1 MSISRK
7 FQRSKSKY
15 TLSQKIISAV
25 TAAGFIMQPIV
36 GFAQSINKVNN
47 NGSIEVNGNVT
58 NIWADKVVGNAAVN
72 VFQEFKLDANNIAN
86 MYFKDLQN
94 NSADNL
100 VNFVNSRIDINGT
113 VNAVKDNK
121 IGGNLFFLSKDGMAV
136 GKSGVINTG
145 SLYVMTPAK
154 GIDINSTAEDYNY
167 TFEGLKGAFN
177 SEIANDTTLD
187 RMKMLNIPLNA
198 DGTISVLGT
207 INAVGDVK
215 MAAPKIAVGK
225 NISGEDL
232 KDGENGAV
240 GTKAGGIVKTAVIR
254 TGNST
259 DFNFADLVNI
269 KDADGNIVTKAGLD
283 ENLTAVASGNGD
295 IVLAAKAEYGNA
307 KDQDFNNL
315 GSTLGIPVN
324 LNDETTIEAS
334 VENYGTIDAMGDAVL
349 TAEATN
355 GNKDWAEATLEQN
368 TPNGVNNPDYVPVPA
383 ADAGNYIQ
391 TIASVNVQGDV
402 TAGGNIE
409 IKADSDNTY
418 VDSGKGIVDSFMNSA
433 IGIVNPMGANVM
445 ILKNEANVTVGEYAE
460 ITAGKAIDVQA
471 NAVLD
476 ATLGEAVSGRK
487 LIKKVPDAI
496 PAASVGYAD
505 VENNAAVTIEGTLV
519 ADGANSNITDENGNV
534 VVKPAVNVSAYAE
547 ENLSNNVS
555 LNLSSG
561 MLGAGTSALAA
572 AVAVSES
579 SNNAEVNVNGVITA
593 DNGDANIK
601 ADTFNLL
608 TANASTTAPDDSVGA
623 TAVNVITHN
632 GEANIAVN
640 GVIAAQNVNIDA
652 TNYTD
657 ENTITANNALGMGKF
672 KANLMNAVNVN
683 GIVGALKENP
693 LVQKITNKDGEET
706 PADKPG
712 LFKQL
717 SEKLAVGAAVVVAD
731 ENNSANVTFG
741 KTADVT
747 ATNGSI
753 NADADVNIF
762 DSHLYA
768 SGTANSYK
776 KTESGT
782 TDTVTVGAG
791 VVYSG
796 MENNASIV
804 FAEGEAAA
812 GDENKATLTAAKD
825 INITSSTK
833 IEYHRPERIK
843 RGIDRSIENLNY
855 AIEAIKNLPEYTE
868 SKYKDVID
876 KLSSLKDSL
885 EGYAEN
891 YSTEFIDGVS
901 NPDAITADG
910 TMNTIFDAAA
920 GAAVIY
926 NDVMELQQNFNDMLD
941 VTSPF
946 TEVISNALGVVANAV
961 AFADPNNYANVAA
974 SASAKGGTKSTKF
987 ALSGSVTVTDYNN
1000 NSSVNV
1006 GKFTQLNAGEKLN
1019 LNSANKVEDV
1029 NITGKTQFWKPGAEA
1044 KGGLGIGGSVNYQ
1057 NFDTD
1062 SKVVVEED
1070 ANLSAG
1076 DISIGSNSDIFH
1088 VGAMLGAGKSDGSA
1102 VNGMVTI
1109 TDSDSY
1115 NNVVVDTDAVLQAVK
1130 SAANQGSINIGA
1142 TNNTSVTNA
1151 IISVSASGANVGAG
1165 IGVALNNIDVQ
1176 NTAQIVDNDGT
1187 EGEEEELTGSIS
1199 ASDLNVNAETTG
1211 LINTVSVAGG
1221 VTSSGTDSEEGFLDK
1236 VKAPYNKMTKISNS
1250 ALGGINNI
1258 SNKLQNVIKTMDL
1271 NAGAGNGGTT
1281 GITSDDAGTPS
1292 FSFAGAGSV
1301 SLNMVSDT
1309 TKAVVDGANITLKN
1323 DGALQVGA
1331 RDSAFTGAWSGAAG
1345 LSFRKEQQ
1353 SQKSTSVAVSGAV
1366 GVNDIDN
1373 EISALVKNSTVT
1385 GAKDVDVAA
1394 VSGGTTVAAGIGATL
1409 TKDAA
1414 QGKNYSGGGSVS
1426 VNLLD
1431 KNVNANME
1439 DVILTGDE
1447 SSKADIDVAAYESD
1461 VQVTGGVNANI
1472 ALGGGSLVGGGV
1484 TVADINNNINAGI
1497 TGGTYKNVDDVNV
1510 KGLLAVTQVTAAVS
1524 AGIAAGGSGTNN
1536 AFGGAVVYNG
1546 LSNDINAGI
1555 DGADIN
1561 AGIDGADI
1569 TAGRLVNVMAKDTES
1584 SSKEAEPYQN
1594 LLGDYSEHN
1603 NFAADNGIDTTGS
1616 SYYTDLDTAGE
1627 TVNYEGNNGDK
1638 GSTIVGAA
1646 AVVTAGSNSN
1656 AGGAAV
1662 NIANIDNDFTA
1673 KINNANIT
1681 AENVRAEADAD
1692 TLIVNASGGVA
1703 AGTKS
1708 FGGMGSVTWQDID
1721 NDLSAEIENS
1731 TITTNTAEAKAINN
1745 TQAVNVAGSVSYG
1758 AKAGIGAT
1766 LAYNGLDNTVGA
1778 YMRGNTIKALGT
1790 DVDVFVDADNTGKV
1804 YGIAAGVAA
1813 STKVAING
1821 SVAVNRGG
1829 SNTEAIIDKSKD
1841 DKNEEKESKITDA
1854 GSVKVTAD
1862 DETYRLAVVG
1872 SVSASGKAAIGGG
1885 VAYNDIGGSSAGSE
1899 SRSQN
1904 TTAAVKNTDITMAAN
1919 SEETV
1924 AADGEKF
1931 VGVNVAAK
1939 DDSELNTI
1947 SAGVAAA
1954 ATAGVQGSAATA
1966 LINKNVSAEIE
1977 NTNIDYNGGS
1987 KNANVTVDAQN
1998 NSEITTSADTASVA
2012 GQGAGVGAGV
2022 AVNRIIQQT
2031 NAAVNGGTMNV
2042 NNLTVNANGT
2052 PRIENIGIGIA
2063 VAGQGAG
2070 VTGSVSV
2077 NMIDNDVTAH
2087 IGSGANITADGSVG
2101 VVATSDEQIANYAGQ
2116 AAVAGQGAGVG
2127 VSVAVNQIAGTT
2139 SATVGGKDEAKTSVT
2154 AKGKSSLNTNTFIRG
2169 YEYGYENKDETKNSQ
2184 INNALISQDTVSMNT
2199 TINRE
2204 SENRSGLVV
2213 DASSTRDMKS
2223 FLLTVGVG
2231 GMGAGVTG
2239 TVNVNMIKGATNA
2252 GVANT
2257 IVDGTVGGANA
2268 PDKVGVF
2275 VNAGDYTNMSGFVGS
2290 GGVGGIGAGVG
2301 LGSDT
2306 NTFSR
2311 NVEAVVENSD
2321 IKANTF
2327 EVDADSQQGISS
2339 FAVGAGIAGVGG
2351 GVAGIVTVTELE
2363 NATKAALL
2371 NSNVNANTVNI
2382 NANHTGVVNAG
2393 NVSAGV
2399 GGVGAGVG
2407 ISVGV
2412 LKDNSSTEVTVGDD
2426 ENAKT
2431 QGSTNITAANDV
2443 NIAAENTAVVKPMI
2457 SATGGAGVGAAEAGA
2472 TSVNNLNSVVKTN
2485 VNNAVITSNNG
2496 NINGTANNTFN
2507 VEAYS
2512 GGNAIGAAGIG
2523 VGANVTVNT
2532 IDSTV
2537 QTNVND
2543 STLNAE
2549 TGNVTLTADENRN
2562 IEQLATNIA
2571 AGGIAA
2577 GANIAITSVGEAI
2590 GNEDSEK
2597 ISNKS
2602 DNYKEANDA
2611 AADKIKEANNAYGAN
2626 DTKTL
2631 LGDSAGALGTA
2642 VIDDIKLSVDAGYG
2656 GLEDENGNKISQ
2668 ITVNITNSNID
2679 AGNNVTANATEN
2691 DNINMTLGSG
2701 AAGAAAVNAGVG
2713 ILNVNRN
2720 VGVNI
2725 TGGSIEAG
2733 TVDIGTDITGEAK
2746 LDVYQGSAGVIGAN
2760 AAVGIVNTTGSSQI
2774 KISGAELTGN
2784 NINILAADHGVTKA
2798 NTMGITVGAVSV
2810 GVITAE
2816 ADNTGATNVVIT
2828 DTEANAKDSGQESS
2842 ISIGTDK
2849 ANTVEAH
2856 ATGGAGGSVAA
2867 QGVVAT
2873 AEDSG
2878 VSSITL
2884 GKAPV
2889 IDSEGN
2895 VDDTASI
2902 TAGNTF
2908 TVNDITVKASA
2919 KPVVKAI
2926 ADSYAVSILG
2936 TAGASVATANAAG
2949 TVEVNVYNGNTL
2961 AGDDVTI
2968 SAEAAT
2974 QDGKNTAEAQ
2984 VVGNSGSGYYTVA
2997 NNIATANVTTN
3008 VDVNVG
3014 DVDYKTTKEKV
3025 FVGYEDVGDGTTGER
3040 TEVYD
3045 EVTAGA
3051 TNLNVSGS
3059 NTAKASANAKGI
3071 TIGGVFSSGN
3081 NQAFTKNEAVTNVSL
3096 NSGSEGTLLNSLNVT
3111 AAGASDNTAKADGSG
3126 GGFISGDLA
3135 AWVKNDS
3142 QAQVNAALSGTF
3154 NVSGDVTVNAL
3165 QNDTA
3170 NINADALKA
3179 TVVGASATL
3188 AENNIGGSTNAN
3200 ISNAT
3205 ITGGGTFDVNAANS
3219 VTFGNT
3225 EQYAVEGSGYGGVN
3239 VQGAVFTNNITK
3251 NTAINLNDADITT
3264 LGTQALEA
3272 KTTGNINAGG
3282 YIKAAGLGAF
3292 TWVDVNNAVTASDTI
3307 NVDGSSSLTTKQEGA
3322 DITLAAVDNMDLTV
3336 AGYADVQGAPVG
3348 GASSDVTNN
3357 LVRNNS
3363 VTVSGDL
3370 YALNDVNLYAG
3381 KDKTGANGSLDLV
3394 AESETY
3400 NHAALPIA
3408 DPKLDDKF
3416 AQNNQIIINSG
3427 SDISSVRD
3435 INLYAD
3441 AGKESVRD
3449 TTLMYTWVYSDKKEN
3464 YSNSSVGDAEPNN
3477 KSAQN
3482 FVQVNGNLTAGVQ
3495 NKQYVTIGGESGQL
3509 VFLNKGTL
3517 NAVND
3522 FYNSDNYA
3530 VGKDSISISASD
3542 GVDKN
3547 SIVVDTFDYGTTL
3560 FERYNELGELMQ
3572 SYGEDKNSTAYLGYK
3587 AEQDRIKSQLEQM
3600 GLIDTWTENGQTYTG
3615 VVEGMTV
3622 DYIELPDIVAS
3633 GGNINI
3639 QSDTLSGSGSL
3650 KAQGAPEVVINNNTN
3665 LYMKINNITVG
3676 EPGGEINFNNNSL
3689 TSDNYKEK
3697 ITGLNADKSKVVN
3710 FTKLT
3715 ADAGNGTGGKL
3726 IINGNYGGD
3735 VYAKVK
3741 LPDDQNSTELKEQ
3754 TIKTTPRAD
3763 IEINGIVN
3771 SQGGTVE
3778 ISSAANNIIIQGET
3792 AEDSAAVKGQTVKL
3806 SASNGSVSQGFQEG
3820 IVSIGG
3826 NVQDQYK
3833 SQYDSMKNDWDTQ
3846 YDYDHAENVHEVKY
3860 GSAVASQGNMI
3871 AGENIY
3877 INAADINVNGK
3888 IQSGYAE
3895 YVVNI
3900 TKDIQDDINV
3910 LQKNWQNSGSQPL
3923 TDAMVTTGTTYR
3935 IVEGKDILQGNGTY
3949 YRQLDVYYNPYT
3961 GQIVVPDVDAH
3972 GGQVYLTGR
3981 ISSTGSG
3988 SIKVLDGAYDINVT
4002 NNTGTDLQL
4011 GKLISNNVDGL
4022 ISITDTGKQ
4031 EITEITR
4038 NQTVVKDLSGNVKS
4052 TSGSAIDEYKPQ
4064 SYLRYNWTTGQEV
4077 STSKTYEK
4085 TIKAGLWGAVET
4097 VNTTEMSKY
4106 EQEATVID
4114 SSSGKKDK
4122 LNGEYI
4128 GTVSGIDNNKDF
4140 AVIYDN
4146 KVHENTQTGPG
4157 EPERWS
4163 TGFLNW
4169 FKWEKYTWTKKT
4181 GTSQQYVASVKA
4193 DKPISIGFI
4202 GNADGNSNIGV
4213 TSDGNINLTNNI
4225 ASASGGTGSLI
4236 DISSTG
4242 GAINQL
4248 GGSLIGDNIKLNAA
4262 KGINDVQITSI
4273 GDTVNLNAV
4282 SSSGD
4287 VGITVNAAYGTDGN
4301 VVIGNL
4307 FAGTA
4312 ANPAGD
4318 VSLTAY
4324 GNITQSGKVTSVS
4337 GNRIDLVSANGAIGT
4352 DSQAIIVHGGQ
4363 EIVDAT
4369 DSLSAS
4375 VNAQAKGDI
4384 NLTQDSGDM
4393 RIGRVY
4399 SDSGDVTITVNSGDL
4414 VDALPTGKTVD
4425 RGDTDEL
4432 IQKWIDLGLV
4442 EGTGDYSKKVEQDI
4456 ADYKE
4461 GVKTEFALYQQMKEY
4476 YENNSAEAEND
4487 NAYQK
4492 FVSIYGS
4499 YDSAEDYL
4507 AGSEAQTHIAE
4518 LSDSGKTYWDKD
4530 KLLYAISD
4538 TITNPGSGS
4547 TDNVVKDPNIKGNNI
4562 TINVNGGSAG
4572 LNSEK
4577 ITELKIEGIGDEIEN
4592 LKLLASAD
4600 ASTVNWNN
4608 KTGIITIN
4616 EKLPIGIQSTGKV
4629 DVVTDGNVYLSGRT
4643 DGEAENVLNIG
4654 NINAGTD
4661 GNIRLQGQDGIY
4673 NLSAGERA
4681 AITGKDL
4688 LIQAGQGSIG
4698 TADVMMTTNL
4708 SGSMQAQA
4716 SGGIYINQL
4725 GTNNLV
4731 LDSVGAGQD
4740 IVLKSAKDILMS
4752 TDMQSGGAVN
4762 YIRSDNGTI
4771 SLEAQNIGAKDNALR
4786 ILDNGVV
4793 VNADATGN
4801 IILEGVSGTGSAGEL
4816 ILGTIEG
4823 ANLDVTSAGN
4833 VSIGKDASEDE
4844 AAVEGSIEVNGNA
4857 SISAEDGSVTQK
4869 ADSNITANAV
4879 DASATENIL
4888 LGSKENKVNSFVVNG
4903 LGDNNSLNG
4912 SVNIVST
4919 AHNTE
4924 NTVKVE
4930 FGKVVGGETVGLT
4943 VNGGTVDVTS
4953 TGTSGLNISGGSL
4966 TTSGN
4971 NAGNVT
4977 FTSEGSITA
4986 DTTVNSAA
4994 NIVMDADGKITNNG
5008 ALNAQDNVNVNT
5020 TKGAIEIGGSVTA
5033 EAGNVNVNT
5042 ESGDVTT
5049 KGEVTGK
5056 TDVSIN
5062 SGNGAI
5068 NIGGSVT
5075 ATDNDVNI
5083 TTGSGAITTIGS
5095 ISAGNDVTVD
5105 TKDGIVELGGNVTG
5119 QHDVAVNSNKGNV
5132 TVNGNIT
5139 ATVNDVNVTTGS
5151 GNITTTGAVTG
5162 GTNVKVNAGTTGNIE
5177 LGGIVNAQAGNVDVI
5192 ANEGYIHTTGDV
5204 TANNNVNV
5212 DITNGYINLEGKVN
5226 AATGSVDVN
5235 TESGDVTTGGEVT
5248 GYTDVDINSGAGN
5261 VKVNGNV
5268 TATNNDVNVTSGSG
5282 AITTIGSISAGNDVT
5297 VDTKDGIVELG
5308 GNVTG
5313 QHDVTV
5319 NSNKGDV
5326 TVNGKVQSVTGST
5339 NINAGTNDG
5348 ISTDANGNVTV
5359 DGEIASGEEVIVT
5372 ANYGNIKVTGT
5383 TTASNG
5389 NVETTVTGDG
5399 NINLNGSVDAS
5410 GDVEATVT
5418 GEGDIST
5425 GSSASVSGTDI
5436 TFTTNDG
5443 SISTGSSLTADKNI
5457 QLTTNTG
5464 NITTGA
5470 DLTAN
5475 ENVDLNVNTG
5485 NITFGGD
5492 VNAGSEN
5499 AVNGNITIDITNGG
5513 SIKDADNKDNKLTA
5527 IGPEGSE
5534 TAGNIIITT
5543 GGAGDVDLYDLYATN
5558 AARIDIADGS
5568 LTLHEING
5576 ELVAMQLRT
5585 EGKDMYVENIVAGT
5599 QIVLTGSDMT
5609 LDQISQRPDADGML
5623 VITPDNAEAD
5633 KPIDNFTI
5641 GDIKTNSD
5649 SGIRFD
5655 RLWVNNSDIHI
5666 SEGQLWFDKLYVE
5679 DNAHFS
5685 NDEMTAAIYGKPPLR
5700 DGSDSVYWINT
5711 EENRPESSLDMW
5723 LNGTGDWM
5731 YLRFTDDHIQESNG
5745 ILLTL
5750 DEYDYVY
5757 DQRFTAENH
5766 LRWQHGRY
5774 LDEDWKQAY
5783 GYGLSLHNCY
5793 GLIDY
5798 QEFTETNAGADEV
5811 AVEA

>member
-15 TLSQKIISAV
+15 TLQQKIISAV
-25 TAAGFIMQPIV
+25 TAAGFIMQPFTA
-36 GFAQSINKVNN
+36 FAGEIIKHNNPNTNLINDKVA
-47 NGSIEVNGNVT
+47 

-72 VFQEFKLDANNIAN
+72 VFDKFNLSANEIAN
-86 MYFKDLQN
+86 MYFSTEANKN
-94 NSADNL
+94 AIKDNL

-145 SLYVMTPAK
+145 SLYVMTPAT

-177 SEIANDTTLD
+177 NGIADDTTLD

-207 INAVGDVK
+207 INAVADVK

-445 ILKNEANVTVGEYAE
+445 ILKNEANVTVGIDAD

-505 VENNAAVTIEGTLV
+505 VENNAAVTIEGRLT
-519 ADGANSNITDENGNV
+519 ADGANSNITDEDGNV

-640 GVIAAQNVNIDA
+640 GDITAQNVNIDA

-717 SEKLAVGAAVVVAD
+717 SEKLAVSAAVVVAD

-796 MENNASIV
+796 MENNASVV

-855 AIEAIKNLPEYTE
+855 AIEAIKNLPEYRE

-876 KLSSLKDSL
+876 GLSSLKDSL

-946 TEVISNALGVVANAV
+946 TEVISNALGVVSNAV

-974 SASAKGGTKSTKF
+974 SASAKGGTESTKF

-1062 SKVVVEED
+1062 SKVVVEEG

-1115 NNVVVDTDAVLQAVK
+1115 NNVIVDTNAVLQAVK

-1187 EGEEEELTGSIS
+1187 EGEDDELTGSIS

-1211 LINTVSVAGG
+1211 LINSVSVAGG
-1221 VTSSGTDSEEGFLDK
+1221 MTSSGTDSEEGFLDK
-1236 VKAPYNKMTKISNS
+1236 VKAPYNKMTEISNS
-1250 ALGGINNI
+1250 ALNGINNI
-1258 SNKLQNVIKTMDL
+1258 SNKLQNVISTMNL
-1271 NAGAGNGGTT
+1271 NASGGNTVTGAEE
-1281 GITSDDAGTPS
+1281 AGTPG

-1309 TKAVVDGANITLKN
+1309 TKAVVDGANITLNN

-1331 RDSAFTGAWSGAAG
+1331 RDSAFTGAWSGTAG

-1373 EISALVKNSTVT
+1373 EITALVKNSIVT

-1409 TKDAA
+1409 TEDAA
-1414 QGKNYSGGGSVS
+1414 QGKNYSGGASVS
-1426 VNLLD
+1426 VNLID
-1431 KNVNANME
+1431 KAVNSNME
-1439 DVILTGDE
+1439 GVTLTDDAAN
-1447 SSKADIDVAAYESD
+1447 KANVDVAAYESD

-1472 ALGGGSLVGGGV
+1472 ATGGGSLVGGGV
-1484 TVADINNNINAGI
+1484 TVADINNKINAGI
-1497 TGGTYKNVDDVNV
+1497 SGGNYTNVNNIKV

-1524 AGIAAGGSGTNN
+1524 AGVAAGNGN
-1536 AFGGAVVYNG
+1536 AFSGAVVYNG

-1555 DGADIN
+1555 DGA
-1561 AGIDGADI
+1561 AI
-1569 TAGRLVNVMAKDTES
+1569 TADGLVNVTAKDTKS
-1584 SSKEAEPYQN
+1584 RSTEAEPYQA
-1594 LLGDYSEHN
+1594 LLGDYSNHN
-1603 NFAADNGIDTTGS
+1603 TFAADRGIDTTGS
-1616 SYYTDLDTAGE
+1616 SYYTDLDTNGE
-1627 TVNYEGNNGDK
+1627 AINYSDSE

-1646 AVVTAGSNSN
+1646 FVVAGGKDG

-1662 NIANIDNDFTA
+1662 NVADIDNYFKAIIDNST
-1673 KINNANIT
+1673 IT
-1681 AENVRAEADAD
+1681 AGSVSTEADAD
-1692 TLIVNASGGVA
+1692 TLLVGAAGGVA
-1703 AGTKS
+1703 AGATS
-1708 FGGMGSVTWQDID
+1708 FGGMGSVSWQDID
-1721 NDLSAEIENS
+1721 NDLTSEITDSNIKTS
-1731 TITTNTAEAKAINN
+1731 NATAKAVNK
-1745 TQAVNVAGSVSYG
+1745 TQAVNVAGSVSVG
-1758 AKAGIGAT
+1758 KSAAVGAT
-1766 LAYNGLDNTVGA
+1766 LAYNALDNTIGA
-1778 YMRGNTIKALGT
+1778 YMRGNTISAWDGGN
-1790 DVDVFVDADNTGKV
+1790 VDVIVDADNTGKV

-1829 SNTEAIIDKSKD
+1829 SNTEAIIDKS
-1841 DKNEEKESKITDA
+1841 DKKESAINNA
-1854 GSVKVTAD
+1854 GSVNVTAD

-1872 SVSASGKAAIGGG
+1872 SVSASGKVAIGGG
-1885 VAYNDIGGSSAGSE
+1885 VAYNDIGGSSAGSG
-1899 SRSQN
+1899 SSSQN

-1947 SAGVAAA
+1947 AVGVAAA

-1977 NTNIDYNGGS
+1977 NTNIDYNSGS
-1987 KNANVTVDAQN
+1987 ENANVTVDAQN

-2012 GQGAGVGAGV
+2012 AQGAGVGAGI
-2022 AVNRIIQQT
+2022 AVNSIIQQT

-2042 NNLTVNANGT
+2042 NNLKVNADGT

-2063 VAGQGAG
+2063 AAGQGAG
-2070 VTGSVSV
+2070 VTGSVAV
-2077 NMIDNDVTAH
+2077 NMIQNDVTAH
-2087 IGSGANITADGSVG
+2087 IGNGANIVADGSVG

-2116 AAVAGQGAGVG
+2116 AAVAGKGAGVG
-2127 VSVAVNQIAGTT
+2127 VSVAVNQIVGTT

-2154 AKGKSSLNTNTFIRG
+2154 AKGNSSLNTNTFIRG

-2184 INNALISQDTVSMNT
+2184 INNALISQDTVDINT

-2204 SENRSGLVV
+2204 SETRSGLIV

-2223 FLLTVGVG
+2223 FLLTAGVG
-2231 GMGAGVTG
+2231 GVGAGVTG

-2257 IVDGTVGGANA
+2257 IVNGGSASTAGAGN
-2268 PDKVGVF
+2268 VF

-2311 NVEAVVENSD
+2311 NVKAVVENSD
-2321 IKANTF
+2321 INANTF
-2327 EVDADSQQGISS
+2327 EVDADSQQGVSS

-2351 GVAGIVTVTELE
+2351 GVAGIVTVTELK

-2371 NSNVNANTVNI
+2371 NSDVNANTVNI

-2407 ISVGV
+2407 LSVGV
-2412 LKDNSSTEVTVGDD
+2412 LKDNSLTEVTVGDD

-2431 QGSTNITAANDV
+2431 QGRTNITAANDV

-2457 SATGGAGVGAAEAGA
+2457 SATGGAGVGAAVAGA
-2472 TSVNNLNSVVKTN
+2472 TSVNNLNSIVKTN
-2485 VNNAVITSNNG
+2485 INNAVITSSSG
-2496 NINGTANNTFN
+2496 NISGSAKNTFD
-2507 VEAYS
+2507 VDAYI
-2512 GGNAIGAAGIG
+2512 GGNAIGAAGVG
-2523 VGANVTVNT
+2523 VGASVTVNT

-2543 STLNAE
+2543 STLNAKA
-2549 TGNVTLTADENRN
+2549 GNVTLTADEDRN
-2562 IEQLATNIA
+2562 IEQLATNVA

-2597 ISNKS
+2597 VSNKS

-2611 AADKIKEANNAYGAN
+2611 AADKIAEANNAYGAN

-2631 LGDSAGALGTA
+2631 LGDSGEALETAG
-2642 VIDDIKLSVDAGYG
+2642 IDDIKLSVDAGYG
-2656 GLEDENGNKISQ
+2656 GGKDSQ
-2668 ITVNITNSNID
+2668 ITVNVTNSNIS
-2679 AGNNVTANATEN
+2679 ASGSVTADAAEN
-2691 DNINMTLGSG
+2691 DNISMTLGSG
-2701 AAGAAAVNAGVG
+2701 TAGAAAVNAGVG

-2725 TGGSIEAG
+2725 TGGSIDANK
-2733 TVDIGTDITGEAK
+2733 VDIGTDITGEAK
-2746 LDVYQGSAGVIGAN
+2746 LDVYQGSAGVIGVN
-2760 AAVGIVNTTGSSQI
+2760 AAVGEVNTTGSSKI

-2798 NTMGITVGAVSV
+2798 NTLGITVGAVSV

-2828 DTEANAKDSGQESS
+2828 DTEANAKDSGQDSS
-2842 ISIGTDK
+2842 INIGTDK

-2856 ATGGAGGSVAA
+2856 ATGGAGGSAAA

-2873 AEDSG
+2873 ADDSG

-2884 GKAPV
+2884 GNNNG
-2889 IDSEGN
+2889 S
-2895 VDDTASI
+2895 
-2902 TAGNTF
+2902 AGNTF

-2984 VVGNSGSGYYTVA
+2984 VVGNSGSGYYTFA
-2997 NNIATANVTTN
+2997 NNNATANVTTN

-3014 DVDYKTTKEKV
+3014 DVDYKTTTEQV
-3025 FVGYEDVGDGTTGER
+3025 FVGYEDVEDGTTGER
-3040 TEVYD
+3040 EEVYKD
-3045 EVTAGA
+3045 VTTGA

-3071 TIGGVFSSGN
+3071 TIGGIFSSGN
-3081 NQAFTKNEAVTNVSL
+3081 NQAITKNEAITNVTL
-3096 NSGSEGTLLNSLNVT
+3096 NSGSENTLLNSLNVT

-3126 GGFISGDLA
+3126 GGLISADLA
-3135 AWVKNDS
+3135 AYAENNSEAD
-3142 QAQVNAALSGTF
+3142 VNV
-3154 NVSGDVTVNAL
+3154 NVSGALEVEGDIAIDAL
-3165 QNDTA
+3165 QNDTV
-3170 NINADALKA
+3170 NLNADALKA
-3179 TVVGASATL
+3179 TVIGLSATA
-3188 AENNIGGSTNAN
+3188 AENNIGGTTDVN

-3251 NTAINLNDADITT
+3251 NTAINLNNANITT
-3264 LGTQALEA
+3264 LGAQALEA

-3307 NVDGSSSLTTKQEGA
+3307 NIDGSSALTTKQEGA
-3322 DITLAAVDNMDLTV
+3322 DITLAAVDNMNLTV
-3336 AGYADVQGAPVG
+3336 AGYADVQGAAVG

-3381 KDKTGANGSLDLV
+3381 KDKTGANGNLDLV

-3400 NHAALPIA
+3400 NYAALPIA

-3495 NKQYVTIGGESGQL
+3495 NKQYVSIGGKYNAETQETNGMQL
-3509 VFLNKGTL
+3509 VFFDDETL
-3517 NAVND
+3517 KAVHDYGNGQE
-3522 FYNSDNYA
+3522 SA
-3530 VGKDSISISASD
+3530 VGADGLIVDYSE
-3542 GVDKN
+3542 GVDGN
-3547 SIVVDTFDYGTTL
+3547 GIEIGTFDYGTTL
-3560 FERYNELGELMQ
+3560 FDRYNELGELMAGY
-3572 SYGEDKNSTAYLGYK
+3572 SEDTSSTAYLGYK
-3587 AEQDRIKSQLEQM
+3587 AERQRIFEQLQSM
-3600 GLIDTWTENGQTYTG
+3600 NLIKEMTNDKGQKYY
-3615 VVEGMTV
+3615 VQVEGMTV

-3639 QSDTLSGSGSL
+3639 QSDSLSGSSSGSL

-3665 LYMKINNITVG
+3665 LYLKVNNVTVG
-3676 EPGGEINFNNNSL
+3676 EAGGEVNFNNAAL
-3689 TSDNYKEK
+3689 TSADGTKYGGITIAPDKES
-3697 ITGLNADKSKVVN
+3697 GS
-3710 FTKLT
+3710 
-3715 ADAGNGTGGKL
+3715 GGEL
-3726 IINGNYGGD
+3726 VINGNYGGGY
-3735 VYAKVK
+3735 VYAQVD
-3741 LPDDQNSTELKEQ
+3741 LPKDQDSTQSVQQ
-3754 TIKTTPRAD
+3754 TIQLKPRAD

-3771 SQGGTVE
+3771 SEEGTVR
-3778 ISSAANNIIIQGET
+3778 ITSAADNIVIQGES
-3792 AEDSAAVKGQTVKL
+3792 AADSAAVKGKTIVL
-3806 SASNGSVSQGFQEG
+3806 SASKGSVSQGFQEG
-3820 IVSIGG
+3820 IVNIGG
-3826 NVQDQYK
+3826 SVQ
-3833 SQYDSMKNDWDTQ
+3833 TQ
-3846 YDYDHAENVHEVKY
+3846 YDDLYQDAKDHFDNKY
-3860 GSAVASQGNMI
+3860 GFKHDSVEDEWSTNDAANEPSGNMI
-3871 AGENIY
+3871 AGENVY
-3877 INAADINVNGK
+3877 INASDININGK
-3888 IQSGYAE
+3888 IQSGYAD

-3900 TKDIQDDINV
+3900 DAGLQETIN
-3910 LQKNWQNSGSQPL
+3910 QMQQNWQNSGSKPL

-3935 IVEGKDILQGNGTY
+3935 IVEGKDMLQRDGTY

-3961 GQIVVPDVDAH
+3961 GQIVVPDVDAN

-4002 NNTGTDLQL
+4002 NNTSTDLQL
-4011 GKLISNNVDGL
+4011 GKLVSNNVDGL
-4022 ISITDTGKQ
+4022 ISIADTGTKKV
-4031 EITEITR
+4031 TEFTR
-4038 NQTVVKDLSGNVKS
+4038 NGTVVKDMTRLDENGNYIVVSESGASSQYQPDTN
-4052 TSGSAIDEYKPQ
+4052 
-4064 SYLRYNWTTGQEV
+4064 LRYNWTTGQETT
-4077 STSKTYEK
+4077 TSETYHN
-4085 TIKAGLWGAVET
+4085 TIKAGLWGLVET
-4097 VNTTEMSKY
+4097 MDEDELVDFEESHKPVEPATETNKN
-4106 EQEATVID
+4106 
-4114 SSSGKKDK
+4114 KP
-4122 LNGEYI
+4122 NGEYI
-4128 GTVSGIDNNKDF
+4128 GSVEGVGKNDNNF
-4140 AVIYDN
+4140 VVIY
-4146 KVHENTQTGPG
+4146 ENDKFEENRTQPVKIDS
-4157 EPERWS
+4157 WS
-4163 TGFLNW
+4163 SGFLGW
-4169 FKWEKYTWTKKT
+4169 FKWEKYEWEVTT
-4181 GTSQQYVASVKA
+4181 GTSQQYVASVNA
-4193 DKPISIGFI
+4193 GKPISIGFI
-4202 GNADGNSNIGV
+4202 GNSDGNSNIGV
-4213 TSDGNINLTNNI
+4213 NSAGNINLTNNI

-4248 GGSLIGDNIKLNAA
+4248 GGSLIGDNIDLSAA

-4282 SSSGD
+4282 SHGGD
-4287 VGITVNAAYGTDGN
+4287 VGVTVNAAYGKAGN

-4312 ANPAGD
+4312 DNPAGD

-4324 GNITQSGKVTSVS
+4324 GNITQSGTDTSVSGNRTSVS
-4337 GNRIDLVSANGAIGT
+4337 GNRIDLISTNGAIGT
-4352 DSQAIIVHGGQ
+4352 GGTNGQAIIVHGGQ

-4414 VDALPTGKTVD
+4414 VDALPSGETVD

-4456 ADYKE
+4456 ADYEK
-4461 GVKTEFALYQQMKEY
+4461 GVETEFKNYLAQKDY
-4476 YENNSAEAEND
+4476 YESQSGSVTQEYKDAYNAYSEAKTQYDSLKSDYDTWTKGKIYYTDDAYVPNEDNYRTEAEYQTALTEYNAGKATFEELNAKFNGAESFSDYVAD
-4487 NAYQK
+4487 NTGDTYAAYLNPSVTITDSEGKSQIVDLK
-4492 FVSIYGS
+4492 AEFDGYANYESLKATYGKYES
-4499 YDSAEDYL
+4499 VDAYL

-4530 KLLYAISD
+4530 RLLYAISD

-4562 TINVNGGSAG
+4562 TVNVKGGSAG

-4577 ITELKIEGIGDEIEN
+4577 VTKLEIAGIGDNIEN

-4629 DVVTDGNVYLSGRT
+4629 DVETNGNVYLSGRT
-4643 DGEAENVLNIG
+4643 ESGPDDGQNILNIG

-4673 NLSAGERA
+4673 NLSASDRV

-4688 LIQAGQGSIG
+4688 LIQAGKGSIG
-4698 TADVMMTTNL
+4698 TDDAMMTTNL

-4740 IVLKSAKDILMS
+4740 IVLKSANDILMS

-4771 SLEAQNIGAKDNALR
+4771 TLEAQNIGAKDNALR

-4793 VNADATGN
+4793 VNAKANKANKENGD
-4801 IILEGVSGTGSAGEL
+4801 IILAGVSGTGPAGEL
-4816 ILGTIEG
+4816 VLGAIEG
-4823 ANLDVTSAGN
+4823 ANLDVTSSGN
-4833 VSIGKDASEDE
+4833 VSIGKDDSEGE
-4844 AAVEGSIEVNGNA
+4844 TAVKGSIEVDGNA
-4857 SISAEDGSVTQK
+4857 SISAEHGSVTQT
-4869 ADSNITANAV
+4869 ANSNITANAV
-4879 DASATENIL
+4879 NASATENIL
-4888 LGSKENKVNSFVVNG
+4888 LNSHENKVNSFVVNG
-4903 LGDNNSLNG
+4903 LGAANSLNG
-4912 SVNIVST
+4912 SVELAGSKDSGFT
-4919 AHNTE
+4919 ANL
-4924 NTVKVE
+4924 N
-4930 FGKVVGGETVGLT
+4930 GIT
-4943 VNGGTVDVTS
+4943 VNNGGVTVTNYAEN
-4953 TGTSGLNISGGSL
+4953 GTLNISGGSV
-4966 TTSGN
+4966 TTTDAEKG
-4971 NAGNVT
+4971 GVT
-4977 FTSEGSITA
+4977 FSSEGSIISDA
-4986 DTTVNSAA
+4986 AVNSAA
-4994 NIVMDADGKITNNG
+4994 NINMNADGAIDNDGSLT
-5008 ALNAQDNVNVNT
+5008 AQNNVNVDT
-5020 TKGAIEIGGSVTA
+5020 TAGAIELGGSVTA
-5033 EAGNVNVNT
+5033 NTGTVTVHSDKGAIHIGDDNGNGTVNAG
-5042 ESGDVTT
+5042 
-5049 KGEVTGK
+5049 
-5056 TDVSIN
+5056 TDVSI
-5062 SGNGAI
+5062 
-5068 NIGGSVT
+5068 T
-5075 ATDNDVNI
+5075 TDE
-5083 TTGSGAITTIGS
+5083 GAITT
-5095 ISAGNDVTVD
+5095 
-5105 TKDGIVELGGNVTG
+5105 KGNVTG
-5119 QHDVAVNSNKGNV
+5119 G
-5132 TVNGNIT
+5132 
-5139 ATVNDVNVTTGS
+5139 
-5151 GNITTTGAVTG
+5151 
-5162 GTNVKVNAGTTGNIE
+5162 
-5177 LGGIVNAQAGNVDVI
+5177 
-5192 ANEGYIHTTGDV
+5192 
-5204 TANNNVNV
+5204 
-5212 DITNGYINLEGKVN
+5212 
-5226 AATGSVDVN
+5226 
-5235 TESGDVTTGGEVT
+5235 
-5248 GYTDVDINSGAGN
+5248 
-5261 VKVNGNV
+5261 
-5268 TATNNDVNVTSGSG
+5268 NDVNVTSGSG
-5282 AITTIGSISAGNDVT
+5282 AIN
-5297 VDTKDGIVELG
+5297 LG
-5308 GNVTG
+5308 GNVDAETG
-5313 QHDVTV
+5313 LVNVTTGSGSITTTGNVSGHKDVTLE
-5319 NSNKGDV
+5319 S
-5326 TVNGKVQSVTGST
+5326 VNGD
-5339 NINAGTNDG
+5339 I
-5348 ISTDANGNVTV
+5348 TV
-5359 DGEIASGEEVIVT
+5359 GGYTESEVENVT
-5372 ANYGNIKVTGT
+5372 ANVKGAGNIEFTGEV
-5383 TTASNG
+5383 S
-5389 NVETTVTGDG
+5389 
-5399 NINLNGSVDAS
+5399 AS
-5410 GDVEATVT
+5410 GDVQAKVT

-5443 SISTGSSLTADKNI
+5443 SITTGSNLTADANVN
-5457 QLTTNTG
+5457 LNTNTG
-5464 NITTGA
+5464 
-5470 DLTAN
+5470 D
-5475 ENVDLNVNTG
+5475 
-5485 NITFGGD
+5485 ITFGGD
-5492 VNAGSEN
+5492 VTASD
-5499 AVNGNITIDITNGG
+5499 GNITININ
-5513 SIKDADNKDNKLTA
+5513 
-5527 IGPEGSE
+5527 E
-5534 TAGNIIITT
+5534 AGNLKDVLNTENTLSAFSQDGDDAKGNIYINIK
-5543 GGAGDVDLYDLYATN
+5543 GIGDVDLSEIYADN
-5558 AARIDIADGS
+5558 DARVDVADGN
-5568 LTLHEING
+5568 LTLGTING
-5576 ELVAMQLRT
+5576 QLVAIQLRT
-5585 EGKDMYVENIVAGT
+5585 QDREMNVGEIIAGT

-5783 GYGLSLHNCY
+5783 GYGLSLHNRY

>member
-25 TAAGFIMQPIV
+25 TAAGFIMQPFTA
-36 GFAQSINKVNN
+36 FAGEIIKHNNPNTNLINDKVA
-47 NGSIEVNGNVT
+47 

-72 VFQEFKLDANNIAN
+72 VFDKFNLSANEIAN
-86 MYFKDLQN
+86 MYFSTEANKN
-94 NSADNL
+94 AIKDNL

-145 SLYVMTPAK
+145 SLYVMTPAT

-177 SEIANDTTLD
+177 NGIADDTTLD

-215 MAAPKIAVGK
+215 MAAPKIAVDK

-445 ILKNEANVTVGEYAE
+445 ILKNEANVTVGIDAD

-505 VENNAAVTIEGTLV
+505 VENNAAVTIEGRLT
-519 ADGANSNITDENGNV
+519 ADGANSNITDEDSNV

-579 SNNAEVNVNGVITA
+579 SNNAEVNVNGVIIA

-640 GVIAAQNVNIDA
+640 GDITAQNVNIDA

-796 MENNASIV
+796 MENNASVV

-876 KLSSLKDSL
+876 GLSSLKDSL

-974 SASAKGGTKSTKF
+974 SASAKGGTESTKF

-1044 KGGLGIGGSVNYQ
+1044 KGGLGIGGSINYQ

-1062 SKVVVEED
+1062 SKVVVEEG

-1115 NNVVVDTDAVLQAVK
+1115 NNVIVDTDAVLRAV
-1130 SAANQGSINIGA
+1130 AANQGSINIGA

-1187 EGEEEELTGSIS
+1187 EGEEDELTGSIS

-1221 VTSSGTDSEEGFLDK
+1221 VTSSGENDDENESGGFFDS
-1236 VKAPYNKMTKISNS
+1236 VKTPFNKIAGAQKQIFDGISNVS
-1250 ALGGINNI
+1250 G
-1258 SNKLQNVIKTMDL
+1258 KLQDVLRTMDL
-1271 NAGAGNGGTT
+1271 NSSGESSVSGEEV
-1281 GITSDDAGTPS
+1281 AGTPS

-1301 SLNMVSDT
+1301 SLNLVDDT
-1309 TKAVVDGANITLKN
+1309 TKAVIDGANIQLDN
-1323 DGALQVGA
+1323 DGTLVVGA
-1331 RDSAFTGAWSGAAG
+1331 RDSAFTGAWSGSAG
-1345 LSFRKEQQ
+1345 MSFRKGNQ
-1353 SQKSTSVAVSGAV
+1353 SATSVAVSGAV

-1373 EISALVKNSTVT
+1373 EITALVKNSTVS

-1409 TKDAA
+1409 ISDKGQA
-1414 QGKNYSGGGSVS
+1414 KSYSGGASVS
-1426 VNLLD
+1426 VNLID
-1431 KNVNANME
+1431 KAVNSNME
-1439 DVILTGDE
+1439 GVTLTDDAAN
-1447 SSKADIDVAAYESD
+1447 KANVDVAAYESD

-1472 ALGGGSLVGGGV
+1472 ATGGGSLVGGGV
-1484 TVADINNNINAGI
+1484 TVADINNKINAGI
-1497 TGGTYKNVDDVNV
+1497 SGGNYTNVNNIKV

-1524 AGIAAGGSGTNN
+1524 AGVAAGNGN
-1536 AFGGAVVYNG
+1536 AFSGAVVYNG

-1555 DGADIN
+1555 DGA
-1561 AGIDGADI
+1561 AI
-1569 TAGRLVNVMAKDTES
+1569 TADGLVNVTAKDTKS
-1584 SSKEAEPYQN
+1584 RSTEAEPYQA
-1594 LLGDYSEHN
+1594 LLGDYSNHN
-1603 NFAADNGIDTTGS
+1603 TFAADRGIDTTGS
-1616 SYYTDLDTAGE
+1616 SYYTDLDTNGE
-1627 TVNYEGNNGDK
+1627 AINYSDSE

-1646 AVVTAGSNSN
+1646 FVVAGGKDG

-1662 NIANIDNDFTA
+1662 NVADIDNYFKAIIDNST
-1673 KINNANIT
+1673 IT
-1681 AENVRAEADAD
+1681 AGSVSTEADAD
-1692 TLIVNASGGVA
+1692 TLLVGAAGGVA
-1703 AGTKS
+1703 AGATS
-1708 FGGMGSVTWQDID
+1708 FGGMGSVSWQDID
-1721 NDLSAEIENS
+1721 NDLTSEITDSNIKTS
-1731 TITTNTAEAKAINN
+1731 NATAKAVNK
-1745 TQAVNVAGSVSYG
+1745 TQAVNVAGSVSVG
-1758 AKAGIGAT
+1758 KSAAVGAT
-1766 LAYNGLDNTVGA
+1766 LAYNALDNTIGA
-1778 YMRGNTIKALGT
+1778 YMRGNTISAWDGGN
-1790 DVDVFVDADNTGKV
+1790 VDVIVDADNTGKV
-1804 YGIAAGVAA
+1804 YGIGAGVSA

-1841 DKNEEKESKITDA
+1841 DKNEEKESKIIDA
-1854 GSVKVTAD
+1854 GSVNVTAD
-1862 DETYRLAVVG
+1862 DKTYRLAVVG
-1872 SVSASGKAAIGGG
+1872 QVSASGKAAVGGG
-1885 VAYNDIGGSSAGSE
+1885 VAYNDIGGSSAGSG
-1899 SRSQN
+1899 SSSQN
-1904 TTAAVKNTDITMAAN
+1904 TTAAIKNTDITMAAN
-1919 SEETV
+1919 SEKTV
-1924 AADGEKF
+1924 AADGEKT
-1931 VGVNVAAK
+1931 VGVNVAAN
-1939 DDSELNTI
+1939 DSSELNTI
-1947 SAGVAAA
+1947 AVGVAAA
-1954 ATAGVQGSAATA
+1954 PTAGVQGSAATA

-1987 KNANVTVDAQN
+1987 KNTNVTVDAQN
-1998 NSEITTSADTASVA
+1998 DSSITTSADTASVA

-2052 PRIENIGIGIA
+2052 PSIENIGIGIA
-2063 VAGQGAG
+2063 VAGQGASAA
-2070 VTGSVSV
+2070 GSVSV

-2087 IGSGANITADGSVG
+2087 IGDGANIVADDNVG
-2101 VVATSDEQIANYAGQ
+2101 VIATSDEQISNYSGMLSG
-2116 AAVAGQGAGVG
+2116 AVQGAGVG
-2127 VSVAVNQIAGTT
+2127 ISVSVNQINGNT
-2139 SATVGGKDEAKTSVT
+2139 SATVGDEDKETYVT
-2154 AKGKSSLNTNTFIRG
+2154 ALGNGADLTTNTDIADS
-2169 YEYGYENKDETKNSQ
+2169 E
-2184 INNALISQDTVSMNT
+2184 INNALISDETVAIKSKIDRT
-2199 TINRE
+2199 TE
-2204 SENRSGLVV
+2204 ERSGLVV

-2223 FLLTVGVG
+2223 FLVT
-2231 GMGAGVTG
+2231 AGVAGNAGIAG

-2257 IVDGTVGGANA
+2257 TINSGSASMADAGN
-2268 PDKVGVF
+2268 VF
-2275 VNAGDYTNMSGFVGS
+2275 INAGDYTNMSGFVGS
-2290 GGVGGIGAGVG
+2290 LGVGIEGAGVG
-2301 LGSDT
+2301 LASDT
-2306 NTFSR
+2306 NTVERDVTAIVSGS
-2311 NVEAVVENSD
+2311 NVNATN
-2321 IKANTF
+2321 KF
-2327 EVDADSQQGISS
+2327 EIDAESMQGISS
-2339 FAVGAGIAGVGG
+2339 YSLGGGIAGMGA
-2351 GVAGIVTVTELE
+2351 GVAGVVTVAELE
-2363 NATKAALL
+2363 NTTKAALQ
-2371 NSNVNANTVNI
+2371 NSKVNANTVI
-2382 NANHTGVVNAG
+2382 VNANHKGIVNAG
-2393 NVSAGV
+2393 NTGV
-2399 GGVGAGVG
+2399 GVGVVGAGIG
-2407 ISVGV
+2407 LSVGV
-2412 LKDNSSTEVTVGDD
+2412 LKDNSETYAEVSGDNKAED
-2426 ENAKT
+2426 T
-2431 QGSTNITAANDV
+2431 ITAAGNV
-2443 NIAAENTAVVKPMI
+2443 KIAATNTAVAKPAI
-2457 SATGGAGVGAAEAGA
+2457 YSTGAGGFAGVAGA
-2472 TSVNNLNSVVKTN
+2472 TSINNLNSKVVTN
-2485 VNNAVITSNNG
+2485 IKDVAISSTGES
-2496 NINGTANNTFN
+2496 ISGTAQNNFE
-2507 VEAYS
+2507 VDAS
-2512 GGNAIGAAGIG
+2512 MGSFAGAA
-2523 VGANVTVNT
+2523 VGAGAGVTVNT
-2532 IDSTV
+2532 IGSTV
-2537 QTNVND
+2537 QTNVSNSD
-2543 STLNAE
+2543 LEAAKD
-2549 TGNVTLTADENRN
+2549 VILTAEEIRN
-2562 IEQLATNIA
+2562 IKQLSTNAAIGGVA
-2571 AGGIAA
+2571 AGV
-2577 GANIAITSVGEAI
+2577 NIAITNVGQKVENTVD
-2590 GNEDSEK
+2590 GDETV
-2597 ISNKS
+2597 SN
-2602 DNYKEANDA
+2602 
-2611 AADKIKEANNAYGAN
+2611 AADKIDEANNFYVDKNGKNYGSDLTSGAN
-2626 DTKTL
+2626 DALETAGIGSITL
-2631 LGDSAGALGTA
+2631 D
-2642 VIDDIKLSVDAGYG
+2642 VDAGDG
-2656 GLEDENGNKISQ
+2656 STKDEAGKIVPIISQ
-2668 ITVNITNSNID
+2668 ISVNITNSDID

-2725 TGGSIEAG
+2725 TGGSIDANK
-2733 TVDIGTDITGEAK
+2733 VDIGTDITGEAN
-2746 LDVYQGSAGVIGAN
+2746 LNVYQGSAGVIGAN
-2760 AAVGIVNTTGSSQI
+2760 AAVGEVNTTGSS
-2774 KISGAELTGN
+2774 KIDIDGVKLKAN
-2784 NINILAADHGVTKA
+2784 DIAVLAADHSITKA
-2798 NTMGITVGAVSV
+2798 NTLGITVGAISV
-2810 GVITAE
+2810 GVIVAGAE
-2816 ADNTGATNVVIT
+2816 NTSSTNVEIT
-2828 DTEANAKDSGQESS
+2828 GSEVSAKDNSTESK

-2856 ATGGAGGSVAA
+2856 ATGGAGGSAAA

-2873 AEDSG
+2873 ADDSG

-2884 GKAPV
+2884 GNNNG
-2889 IDSEGN
+2889 S
-2895 VDDTASI
+2895 
-2902 TAGNTF
+2902 AGNTF

-2984 VVGNSGSGYYTVA
+2984 VVGNSGSGYYSVA

-3014 DVDYKTTKEKV
+3014 DVDYKTTTEQV

-3040 TEVYD
+3040 KEVYE

-3071 TIGGVFSSGN
+3071 TIGGIFSSGN
-3081 NQAFTKNEAVTNVSL
+3081 NQAFTNNKAVTNVSL
-3096 NSGSEGTLLNSLNVT
+3096 NSGSEKTLLNSLNVT
-3111 AAGASDNTAKADGSG
+3111 AAGTSDNTAKADGSG

-3142 QAQVNAALSGTF
+3142 QAQVGV
-3154 NVSGDVTVNAL
+3154 NVSGKLDVEGDIAINAL
-3165 QNDTA
+3165 QNDTV
-3170 NINADALKA
+3170 NLNADALKA

-3188 AENNIGGSTNAN
+3188 AENNIGGLTNAN
-3200 ISNAT
+3200 ISSAT
-3205 ITGGGTFDVNAANS
+3205 ITGGGKLDVNAANTI
-3219 VTFGNT
+3219 TFGNT

-3251 NTAINLNDADITT
+3251 NTAINLNNADITT
-3264 LGTQALEA
+3264 LGAQALEA

-3307 NVDGSSSLTTKQEGA
+3307 NIDGSSALTTKQEGA
-3322 DITLAAVDNMDLTV
+3322 DITLAAVDNMNLTV
-3336 AGYADVQGAPVG
+3336 AGYADVQGAAVG

-3400 NHAALPIA
+3400 NYAALPIA

-3495 NKQYVTIGGESGQL
+3495 NKQYVSIGGKYNDETQETNGMQL
-3509 VFLNKGTL
+3509 VFFDDETL
-3517 NAVND
+3517 KAVHDYGNGQE
-3522 FYNSDNYA
+3522 SA
-3530 VGKDSISISASD
+3530 VGADGLIVDYSE
-3542 GVDKN
+3542 GVDGN
-3547 SIVVDTFDYGTTL
+3547 GIEIGTFDYGTTL
-3560 FERYNELGELMQ
+3560 FDRYNELGELMAGY
-3572 SYGEDKNSTAYLGYK
+3572 SEDTSSTAYLGYK
-3587 AEQDRIKSQLEQM
+3587 AERQRIFEQLQSM
-3600 GLIDTWTENGQTYTG
+3600 NLIKEMTNDKGQKYY
-3615 VVEGMTV
+3615 VQVEGMTV

-3639 QSDTLSGSGSL
+3639 QSDSLSGSGGL
-3650 KAQGAPEVVINNNTN
+3650 TAQGAPEVVINNNTN
-3665 LYMKINNITVG
+3665 LYLKVNNVTVG
-3676 EPGGEINFNNNSL
+3676 EAGGEVNFNNAAL
-3689 TSDNYKEK
+3689 TSADGTKYGGITIAPDKES
-3697 ITGLNADKSKVVN
+3697 GS
-3710 FTKLT
+3710 
-3715 ADAGNGTGGKL
+3715 GGEL
-3726 IINGNYGGD
+3726 VINGNYGGGY
-3735 VYAKVK
+3735 VYAQVD
-3741 LPDDQNSTELKEQ
+3741 LPKDQDSDQSVQQ
-3754 TIKTTPRAD
+3754 TIQLKPRAD

-3771 SQGGTVE
+3771 SEEGTVR
-3778 ISSAANNIIIQGET
+3778 ITSAADNIVIQGES
-3792 AEDSAAVKGQTVKL
+3792 AADSAAVKGKTIVL
-3806 SASNGSVSQGFQEG
+3806 SASKGSVSQGFQEG
-3820 IVSIGG
+3820 IVNIGG
-3826 NVQDQYK
+3826 SVQ
-3833 SQYDSMKNDWDTQ
+3833 TQ
-3846 YDYDHAENVHEVKY
+3846 YDDLYQDAKDHFDNKY
-3860 GSAVASQGNMI
+3860 GFKHDSVEDEWSTNDAANEPSGNMI
-3871 AGENIY
+3871 AGENVY
-3877 INAADINVNGK
+3877 INASDININGK
-3888 IQSGYAE
+3888 IQSGYAD

-3900 TKDIQDDINV
+3900 DAGLEDTIN
-3910 LQKNWQNSGSQPL
+3910 QMQQNWQNSGSKPL

-3935 IVEGKDILQGNGTY
+3935 IVEGKDILQSDGSY

-3961 GQIVVPDVDAH
+3961 GQIVVPDVDAN

-3981 ISSTGSG
+3981 ISNTGGG

-4002 NNTGTDLQL
+4002 NNTSTDLQL
-4011 GKLISNNVDGL
+4011 GKLISNDVDGL
-4022 ISITDTGKQ
+4022 ISIADTGTKRV
-4031 EITEITR
+4031 TEFTR
-4038 NQTVVKDLSGNVKS
+4038 NGTVVKDMTELDKNGNYKVLSE
-4052 TSGSAIDEYKPQ
+4052 SGASSQYQPDTN
-4064 SYLRYNWTTGQEV
+4064 LRYNWTTGQETT
-4077 STSKTYEK
+4077 TSETYHN
-4085 TIKAGLWGAVET
+4085 TIKAGLWGLVET
-4097 VNTTEMSKY
+4097 MDEDELVDFEESHKPVEPATETNKN
-4106 EQEATVID
+4106 
-4114 SSSGKKDK
+4114 KP
-4122 LNGEYI
+4122 NGEYI
-4128 GTVSGIDNNKDF
+4128 GSVEGVGKNDDNF
-4140 AVIYDN
+4140 VVIY
-4146 KVHENTQTGPG
+4146 ENDKFEENRTQPVKIDS
-4157 EPERWS
+4157 WS
-4163 TGFLNW
+4163 SGFLGW
-4169 FKWEKYTWTKKT
+4169 FKWEKYEWEVTT
-4181 GTSQQYVASVKA
+4181 GTSQQYVASVNA
-4193 DKPISIGFI
+4193 GKPISIGFI
-4202 GNADGNSNIGV
+4202 GNSDGNSNISV
-4213 TSDGNINLTNNI
+4213 TSAGNINMTNNI

-4242 GAINQL
+4242 GVINQL
-4248 GGSLIGDNIKLNAA
+4248 GGSLIGDNIDLSAA

-4282 SSSGD
+4282 SSNGD
-4287 VGITVNAAYGTDGN
+4287 VDVTVNAAYGKAGN
-4301 VVIGNL
+4301 VVIDNL

-4324 GNITQSGKVTSVS
+4324 GNITQSDTDTFVS

-4375 VNAQAKGDI
+4375 VNAQAKGNI

-4399 SDSGDVTITVNSGDL
+4399 SDSGNVTITVNSGDL
-4414 VDALPTGKTVD
+4414 IDALPSGETVD
-4425 RGDTDEL
+4425 RGDTYEL

-4461 GVKTEFALYQQMKEY
+4461 GVKDEFENYLAQENYYESQTGSVTQEYKDAYNAYSEAKTQYDALSKAYNDYVNKAEY
-4476 YENNSAEAEND
+4476 YKDDSAKPIRENYKTDADFTAAVNRYNEEKAKFEETAGQFSGYGNAEAYVKGNMTAE
-4487 NAYQK
+4487 AYDAYKEPTVTIIEKVEVDGKLEQREVETNMK
-4492 FVSIYGS
+4492 AEFDGYANYESLKSTYGRYES
-4499 YDSAEDYL
+4499 VDAYL

-4530 KLLYAISD
+4530 RLLYAISD
-4538 TITNPGSGS
+4538 TITNPKSGS
-4547 TDNVVKDPNIKGNNI
+4547 TDNVDKDPNIKGKNI
-4562 TINVNGGSAG
+4562 TVNVSGGSAG
-4572 LNSEK
+4572 LNSENV
-4577 ITELKIEGIGDEIEN
+4577 TTLKIEGLGNNIEN

-4600 ASTVNWNN
+4600 ASTVNWND

-4616 EKLPIGIQSTGKV
+4616 EKLPIGIQSTDKV
-4629 DVVTDGNVYLSGRT
+4629 NVVTDGNVYLSGRT
-4643 DGEAENVLNIG
+4643 DDETENVLNIG
-4654 NINAGTD
+4654 NINAGTG

-4673 NLSAGERA
+4673 NLSASDRA

-4688 LIQAGQGSIG
+4688 LIQAGKGSIG
-4698 TADVMMTTNL
+4698 TDDAMMTTNL

-4771 SLEAQNIGAKDNALR
+4771 TLEAQNIGAEDNALR

-4793 VNADATGN
+4793 VNADATGDNADAAGN
-4801 IILEGVSGTGSAGEL
+4801 IVLEGVSGTGSAGEL
-4816 ILGTIEG
+4816 VLGAIEG

-4833 VSIGKDASEDE
+4833 VSIGKDASEGE
-4844 AAVEGSIEVNGNA
+4844 TAVKGSIGVNGDA
-4857 SISAEDGSVTQK
+4857 SISAEDGSVTQT
-4869 ADSNITANAV
+4869 ADSNITANTV
-4879 DASATENIL
+4879 NASATENIL
-4888 LGSKENKVNSFVVNG
+4888 LNSKENSVNSFVVNG
-4903 LGDNNSLNG
+4903 LGADNSLNG

-4919 AHNTE
+4919 AHNAE
-4924 NTVKVE
+4924 NTVKVD
-4930 FGKVVGGETVGLT
+4930 FGKVVGEETVGLT
-4943 VNGGTVDVTS
+4943 VNGTVDVTS

-4966 TTSGN
+4966 ATSGN

-4977 FTSEGSITA
+4977 FTSAGSIDA
-4986 DTTVNSAA
+4986 DTAVNSAA
-4994 NIVMDADGKITNNG
+4994 DIVMDAKGAVTNTGSLTARNNVDVTTTTGKIDLGGDVTAATG
-5008 ALNAQDNVNVNT
+5008 DVTVDTQSGEIEVSGDVIANT
-5020 TKGAIEIGGSVTA
+5020 GTVTVHSDKGAIHIGDETGNGTVNAGTDVSITTNEGNITTTGAVSGGSNVKVDAGTKGNIELGGIVNAEGGSVDVDTQ
-5033 EAGNVNVNT
+5033 
-5042 ESGDVTT
+5042 SGDVTT
-5049 KGEVTGK
+5049 KGEVTGEI
-5056 TDVSIN
+5056 DVTIN
-5062 SGNGAI
+5062 S
-5068 NIGGSVT
+5068 
-5075 ATDNDVNI
+5075 D
-5083 TTGSGAITTIGS
+5083 
-5095 ISAGNDVTVD
+5095 
-5105 TKDGIVELGGNVTG
+5105 DG
-5119 QHDVAVNSNKGNV
+5119 
-5132 TVNGNIT
+5132 
-5139 ATVNDVNVTTGS
+5139 
-5151 GNITTTGAVTG
+5151 
-5162 GTNVKVNAGTTGNIE
+5162 
-5177 LGGIVNAQAGNVDVI
+5177 
-5192 ANEGYIHTTGDV
+5192 
-5204 TANNNVNV
+5204 
-5212 DITNGYINLEGKVN
+5212 DITVG
-5226 AATGSVDVN
+5226 
-5235 TESGDVTTGGEVT
+5235 
-5248 GYTDVDINSGAGN
+5248 
-5261 VKVNGNV
+5261 
-5268 TATNNDVNVTSGSG
+5268 
-5282 AITTIGSISAGNDVT
+5282 
-5297 VDTKDGIVELG
+5297 
-5308 GNVTG
+5308 
-5313 QHDVTV
+5313 
-5319 NSNKGDV
+5319 
-5326 TVNGKVQSVTGST
+5326 GKVQSVTGST
-5339 NINAGTNDG
+5339 HINAGTEEESG
-5348 ISTDANGNVTV
+5348 ITEDKDGNVTV
-5359 DGEIASGEEVIVT
+5359 KGEVASGKEVIVN
-5372 ANYGNIKVTGT
+5372 ANNGSIIVTGN
-5383 TTASNG
+5383 TTASDG
-5389 NVETTVTGDG
+5389 NVQTTVKGDG
-5399 NINLNGSVDAS
+5399 NINLNGSVSAS
-5410 GDVEATVT
+5410 GDVQAEVT
-5418 GEGDIST
+5418 DEGDIST

-5443 SISTGSSLTADKNI
+5443 SITTGSSLTADKNI

-5499 AVNGNITIDITNGG
+5499 AANGNITIDITNGG

-5585 EGKDMYVENIVAGT
+5585 EGKDMNVENIVAGT

-5609 LDQISQRPDADGML
+5609 LDQIAQRPDADGML

-5641 GDIKTNSD
+5641 GDIKTNAD

-5783 GYGLSLHNCY
+5783 GYGLSLHNRY

>member
-1 MSISRK
+1 MSSKRK
-7 FQRSKSKY
+7 FNRKSKY

-25 TAAGFIMQPIV
+25 TAAGFIMQPFTAFAHTITPTEGFGTIV
-36 GFAQSINKVNN
+36 DIKD
-47 NGSIEVNGNVT
+47 NVA
-58 NIWADKVVGNAAVN
+58 NIWAGKVVGNTAIN
-72 VFQEFKLDANNIAN
+72 KFDTFGLSANEIAN
-86 MYFKDLQN
+86 MYFGKDIN
-94 NSADNL
+94 NHNADNL

-121 IGGNLFFLSKDGMAV
+121 IGGNLFFLSKEGMVV

-145 SLYVMTPAK
+145 SLYVMTPALTDGDFNATYAGLE
-154 GIDINSTAEDYNY
+154 GI
-167 TFEGLKGAFN
+167 FN
-177 SEIANDTTLD
+177 SGQEANVNTSLE
-187 RMKMLNIPLNA
+187 RMKALNIPLNA
-198 DGTISVLGT
+198 SGTISVLGT
-207 INAVGDVK
+207 INATGDVK

-225 NISGEDL
+225 NVSGTDL
-232 KDGENGAV
+232 NDGENGAV
-240 GTKAGGIVKTAVIR
+240 GTKVNDVVKTASIK
-254 TGNST
+254 TGIT
-259 DFNFADLVNI
+259 DFSNFV
-269 KDADGNIVTKAGLD
+269 
-283 ENLTAVASGNGD
+283 NLTKKQQQEAGITSLTAEVSGNGD
-295 IVLAAKAEYGNA
+295 IVLAAKAEYGNSF
-307 KDQDFNNL
+307 DQNFSNIGAMVGVPTPTTAD
-315 GSTLGIPVN
+315 
-324 LNDETTIEAS
+324 TIEAT
-334 VENYGTIDAMGDAVL
+334 VENYGTITARGDAVL
-349 TAEATN
+349 TAEVTN
-355 GNKDWAEATLEQN
+355 GNKDWAEEMLATN
-368 TPNGVNNPDYVPVPA
+368 TPTGVKNPDYVPVPA
-383 ADAGNYIQ
+383 ADASNNIQ
-391 TIASVNVQGDV
+391 TVASVNVQGDV
-402 TAGGNIE
+402 TAGGDIE
-409 IKADSDNTY
+409 LSASADNTY
-418 VDSGKGIVDSFMNSA
+418 VDNGKGIIDSFKNSTLDLA
-433 IGIVNPMGANVM
+433 TPMGANVM
-445 ILKNEANVTVGEYAE
+445 ILSNKAEVTVGQKADIKAE
-460 ITAGKAIDVQA
+460 GVIDVYA

-476 ATLGEAVSGRK
+476 GTAGEAVNGRK
-487 LIKKVPDAI
+487 LISKVPAAI
-496 PAASVGYAD
+496 PSASVVYTHT
-505 VENNAAVTIEGTLV
+505 ENEASVTIEGNLT
-519 ADGANSNITDENGNV
+519 ANGKNITVKDENGNDDKV
-534 VVKPAVNVSAYAE
+534 IPAVNVSAYAE
-547 ENLSNNVS
+547 ENLSSNAA
-555 LNLSSG
+555 LNLKSG
-561 MLGAGTSALAA
+561 MFGAQSGLAA
-572 AVAVSES
+572 AVNISES
-579 SNNAEVNVNGVITA
+579 KNNANVKIDGNITA
-593 DNGDANIK
+593 EKGDAVVK
-601 ADTFNLL
+601 ANTFNLI
-608 TANASTTAPDDSVGA
+608 TTNASTNAPDDTVGA
-623 TAVNVITHN
+623 TAVNVVTHSS
-632 GEANIAVN
+632 EANITVN
-640 GVIAAQNVNIDA
+640 GDITAQNVTVDA
-652 TNYTD
+652 TNYMD
-657 ENTITANNALGMGKF
+657 ENTIMANNALGMGKLQGQ
-672 KANLMNAVNVN
+672 LMNAVDTQ
-683 GIVGALKENP
+683 GIVNALKKNP
-693 LVQKITNKDGEET
+693 LINKGDEGS
-706 PADKPG
+706 ADKPG
-712 LFKQL
+712 IFKQL

-731 ENNSANVTFG
+731 ENNTANVTFG
-741 KTADVT
+741 KTADIT
-747 ATNGSI
+747 ATTGSI
-753 NADADVNIF
+753 KADADVKIY

-776 KTESGT
+776 NNDISGS

-791 VVYSG
+791 VVYAG
-796 MENNASIV
+796 MKNTASVV
-804 FAEGEAAA
+804 FADGDSADGEEAHASLNA
-812 GDENKATLTAAKD
+812 GKD
-825 INITSSTK
+825 INITSGTVM
-833 IEYHRPERIK
+833 EYHRPERIK
-843 RGIDRSIENLNY
+843 REIDRSIENLMY
-855 AIEAIKNLPEYTE
+855 AIEAIKNLPQYEQE
-868 SKYKDVID
+868 QYKELITG
-876 KLSSLKDSL
+876 LQNLKTNL
-885 EGYAEN
+885 EGYAKN
-891 YSTEFIDGVS
+891 YSDEFVGAVS

-910 TMNTIFDAAA
+910 TMNQIFDAAA
-920 GAAVIY
+920 GAVAIY
-926 NDVMELQQNFNDMLD
+926 NDVLELQQNFNDMLD

-946 TEVISNALGVVANAV
+946 SAVVSNALGVVTNAV
-961 AFADPNNYANVAA
+961 AYVDPNNYANVAA
-974 SASAKGGTKSTKF
+974 SASAKGGGEGTKLST
-987 ALSGSVTVTDYNN
+987 SGSVTVTEYNN
-1000 NSSVNV
+1000 ISKVDV
-1006 GKFTQLNAGEKLN
+1006 GKFTVLNAQNKLD
-1019 LNSANKVEDV
+1019 LQSANKVEDV
-1029 NITGKTQFWKPGAEA
+1029 NITGKTMFWKPNAEA
-1044 KGGLGIGGSVNYQ
+1044 KGGLGIGASVNYQ

-1062 SKVVVEED
+1062 SSVVVDEGAVLE
-1070 ANLSAG
+1070 AG
-1076 DISIGSNSDIFH
+1076 DISIGSDSDIFH
-1088 VGAMLGAGKSDGSA
+1088 VGAMLSAGTSDGSA
-1102 VNGMVTI
+1102 LSGIVTI

-1115 NNVVVDTDAVLQAVK
+1115 NNVVIDSNAVLKAKADAEKENAGTVDIW
-1130 SAANQGSINIGA
+1130 AH
-1142 TNNTSVTNA
+1142 NNTSVNNA
-1151 IISVSASGANVGAG
+1151 ILSVSASGANVGAG
-1165 IGVALNNIDVQ
+1165 IGTAINNIDVQ
-1176 NTAQIVDNDGT
+1176 NTAQIADNDGT
-1187 EGEEEELTGSIS
+1187 EGEEDKLQGEVS
-1199 ASDLNVNAETTG
+1199 ASKLSVNAETTG
-1211 LINTVSVAGG
+1211 LINTISVAGG
-1221 VTSSGTDSEEGFLDK
+1221 MTSSGEDEGGGFFDTI
-1236 VKAPYNKMTKISNS
+1236 KAPFDKIENTKKEALNGIS
-1250 ALGGINNI
+1250 NI
-1258 SNKLQNVIKTMDL
+1258 SNKLQNVLSTMNL
-1271 NAGAGNGGTT
+1271 NAAGGSAASGGEE
-1281 GITSDDAGTPS
+1281 AGVPS
-1292 FSFAGAGSV
+1292 FTLAGAGSV

-1309 TKAVVDGANITLKN
+1309 TKAVIDGANIKLDN
-1323 DGALQVGA
+1323 DGKLQVGA
-1331 RDSAFTGAWSGAAG
+1331 RDSAFTGAWSGGAA
-1345 LSFRKEQQ
+1345 LSFRKGSGQGGN
-1353 SQKSTSVAVSGAV
+1353 TSVAVSGAV

-1373 EISALVKNSTVT
+1373 EITALVKDSTVT

-1394 VSGGTTVAAGIGATL
+1394 VSGGTTVAAGLGLTL
-1409 TKDAA
+1409 TSDS
-1414 QGKNYSGGGSVS
+1414 QGGSNYNGGASVS

-1431 KNVNANME
+1431 KNVNANM
-1439 DVILTGDE
+1439 DGVTLTGSE
-1447 SSKADIDVAAYESD
+1447 EKKTEVDVAAYESD

-1472 ALGGGSLVGGGV
+1472 ATGGGSLAGGGV
-1484 TVADINNNINAGI
+1484 TYAGINNNINAGI
-1497 TGGTYKNVDDVNV
+1497 SGGNYTNVNNVNV
-1510 KGLLAVTQVTAAVS
+1510 KGMLAATQVTAAVS
-1524 AGIAAGGSGTNN
+1524 AGVAVGGKSTNN
-1536 AFGGAVVYNG
+1536 AFTGAAVYNG
-1546 LSNDINAGI
+1546 LSNDINAKI
-1555 DGADIN
+1555 DGAV
-1561 AGIDGADI
+1561 I
-1569 TAGRLVNVMAKDTES
+1569 TADGTVAVTAKDTES
-1584 SSKEAEPYQN
+1584 TSTDAEPYQKM
-1594 LLGDYSEHN
+1594 LGDYNDHN
-1603 NFAADNGIDTTGS
+1603 KFAANRGIDTSGTSFYDGIDTNGENVDFDGS
-1616 SYYTDLDTAGE
+1616 
-1627 TVNYEGNNGDK
+1627 K

-1646 AVVTAGSNSN
+1646 AVIAGSNGN
-1656 AGGAAV
+1656 AAGAAI
-1662 NIANIDNDFTA
+1662 NIADIDNYFTA
-1673 KINNANIT
+1673 SVNNATIT
-1681 AENVRAEADAD
+1681 ANKAMAETDAD
-1692 TLIVNASGGVA
+1692 TLLVGVSGGIA

-1721 NDLSAEIENS
+1721 NDLKAEFNNS
-1731 TITTNTAEAKAINN
+1731 TITTNQAEAKAVNK
-1745 TQAVNVAGSVSYG
+1745 TQAVNVAGAVAVGKS
-1758 AKAGIGAT
+1758 AGIGAT
-1766 LAYNGLDNTVGA
+1766 LAYNALDNTTGA
-1778 YMRGNTIKALGT
+1778 YMRGNTINALGS
-1790 DVDVFVDADNTGKV
+1790 DVDVIVDADNTGRT

-1813 STKVAING
+1813 SSKVAING

-1829 SNTEAIIDKSKD
+1829 SNTEAVIDD
-1841 DKNEEKESKITDA
+1841 NENKESKIENA
-1854 GSVKVTAD
+1854 GNVNVTAD
-1862 DETYRLAVVG
+1862 DDTYRIAVVG
-1872 SVSASGKAAIGGG
+1872 QVSAAGKAAVGGG
-1885 VAYNDIGGSSAGSE
+1885 VAYNDVGGSSTDTE
-1899 SRSQN
+1899 SNSQN
-1904 TTAAVKNTDITMAAN
+1904 TTAAIRDTDITL
-1919 SEETV
+1919 
-1924 AADGEKF
+1924 ADGGENI
-1931 VGVNVAAK
+1931 VNVAVR
-1939 DDSELNTI
+1939 DDSELKTI
-1947 SAGVAAA
+1947 AVGVAAA
-1954 ATAGVQGSAATA
+1954 ANAGVQGAAATS
-1966 LINKNVSAEIE
+1966 LINKNTSAVIK
-1977 NTNIDYNGGS
+1977 NTDIDDNNAS

-2012 GQGAGVGAGV
+2012 AQGAGVGAGV
-2022 AVNRIIQQT
+2022 AVNRIEQQT
-2031 NAAVNGGTMNV
+2031 GAAVNGGIMNV

-2139 SATVGGKDEAKTSVT
+2139 SATVGDEGENEAETSVT
-2154 AKGKSSLNTNTFIRG
+2154 AKGNSSLDTNTFIRG
-2169 YEYGYENKDETKNSQ
+2169 YEYGYDSENKKENSQ

-2204 SENRSGLVV
+2204 SETRSGLVV

-2223 FLLTVGVG
+2223 FLLTAGVG

-2327 EVDADSQQGISS
+2327 EVDADSQQGVSS

-2407 ISVGV
+2407 LSVGV

-2457 SATGGAGVGAAEAGA
+2457 SATGGAGVGAAVAGA

-2485 VNNAVITSNNG
+2485 INNAEITSNNG
-2496 NINGTANNTFN
+2496 NISGTANNTFN
-2507 VEAYS
+2507 VKAYS
-2512 GGNAIGAAGIG
+2512 GGIAIGGAGIG

-2543 STLNAE
+2543 STLNAKA
-2549 TGNVTLTADENRN
+2549 GNIILTADEDRN
-2562 IEQLATNIA
+2562 IEQLATNVA

-2597 ISNKS
+2597 VSN
-2602 DNYKEANDA
+2602 
-2611 AADKIKEANNAYGAN
+2611 AADKIAEANNAYGAN
-2626 DTKTL
+2626 DTETL
-2631 LGDSAGALGTA
+2631 LGDSAEALETA
-2642 VIDDIKLSVDAGYG
+2642 GIDDIKLSVGAGYG
-2656 GLEDENGNKISQ
+2656 GLEDKNGNKISQ
-2668 ITVNITNSNID
+2668 ITVNITNSDID

-2725 TGGSIEAG
+2725 TGGGISADKI
-2733 TVDIGTDITGEAK
+2733 DIGTDITGNANLE
-2746 LDVYQGSAGVIGAN
+2746 VYQGSAGVIGAN
-2760 AAVGIVNTTGSSQI
+2760 AAVGEVNTTGSS
-2774 KISGAELTGN
+2774 KIDIDGVKLKAN
-2784 NINILAADHGVTKA
+2784 DIAVLAADHSITKA
-2798 NTMGITVGAVSV
+2798 NTLGITVGAISV
-2810 GVITAE
+2810 GVIVAGAE
-2816 ADNTGATNVVIT
+2816 NTSSTNVEIT
-2828 DTEANAKDSGQESS
+2828 GSEVSAKDNSTESK

-2856 ATGGAGGSVAA
+2856 ATGGAGGSAAA

-2873 AEDSG
+2873 ADDSG

-2884 GKAPV
+2884 GNANGG
-2889 IDSEGN
+2889 E
-2895 VDDTASI
+2895 
-2902 TAGNTF
+2902 GNTF

-2997 NNIATANVTTN
+2997 NNTATANVTTN

-3014 DVDYKTTKEKV
+3014 DVDYKTTTEQI
-3025 FVGYEDVGDGTTGER
+3025 FVGYKDVGDGTTGER
-3040 TEVYD
+3040 EEDYE

-3051 TNLNVSGS
+3051 TNLNISGS

-3071 TIGGVFSSGN
+3071 TIGGIFSSGN
-3081 NQAFTKNEAVTNVSL
+3081 NQAITNNEAVTNVTL

-3111 AAGASDNTAKADGSG
+3111 AAGTSDNTAKADGSG

-3135 AWVKNDS
+3135 AYVENNSD
-3142 QAQVNAALSGTF
+3142 ADVNV
-3154 NVSGDVTVNAL
+3154 NVSGKLNVEGDIAIDAL
-3165 QNDTA
+3165 QNDTV
-3170 NINADALKA
+3170 NLNADALKA
-3179 TVVGASATL
+3179 TVVGLSATA
-3188 AENNIGGSTNAN
+3188 AENNIGGTTDVN

-3307 NVDGSSSLTTKQEGA
+3307 NIDGSSALTTKQEGA

-3336 AGYADVQGAPVG
+3336 AGYADVQGAAVG

-3400 NHAALPIA
+3400 NYAALPIA

-3477 KSAQN
+3477 KNAQN
-3482 FVQVNGNLTAGVQ
+3482 FVQVNGNLKAGIQ

-3509 VFLNKGTL
+3509 VFLNNNTL

-3522 FYNSDNYA
+3522 YYNSDNYA
-3530 VGKDSISISASD
+3530 VGKPSISASD

-3547 SIVVDTFDYGTTL
+3547 SIVVGTFDYGTTL
-3560 FERYNELGELMQ
+3560 FERYNELGELMR

-3710 FTKLT
+3710 FTELT

-3726 IINGNYGGD
+3726 IINGNYNAG
-3735 VYAKVK
+3735 AVK
-3741 LPDDQNSTELKEQ
+3741 AIITVDGKTQEIQ
-3754 TIKTTPRAD
+3754 TTPRAD

-3771 SQGGTVE
+3771 SEGGTVE

-3792 AEDSAAVKGQTVKL
+3792 AEESAAVKGQTVIL

-3820 IVSIGG
+3820 IVNIGG
-3826 NVQDQYK
+3826 SVQDQYQ
-3833 SQYDSMKNDWDTQ
+3833 SQYDKFKNEWDDTYKFDHEEDVHDVQ
-3846 YDYDHAENVHEVKY
+3846 YGE
-3860 GSAVASQGNMI
+3860 AVESQGNMI

-3877 INAADINVNGK
+3877 ISASDINVNGK
-3888 IQSGYAE
+3888 IQSGYAD

-3900 TKDIQDDINV
+3900 DSDVQGQINTIKD
-3910 LQKNWQNSGSQPL
+3910 NWQNSGSQPL
-3923 TDAMVTTGTTYR
+3923 TDAMVTTGTAYR
-3935 IVEGKDILQGNGTY
+3935 IVEGKDVWSKSEQCY
-3949 YRQLDVYYNPYT
+3949 YRQLDVYYNPFT

-3988 SIKVLDGAYDINVT
+3988 SIKVLDGAYDIKVT
-4002 NNTGTDLQL
+4002 NSTDADLQL

-4052 TSGSAIDEYKPQ
+4052 TSGSAIDKYNPQ
-4064 SYLRYNWTTGQEV
+4064 SGLRYNWTTGQEV
-4077 STSKTYEK
+4077 STSKTYEQ

-4097 VNTTEMSKY
+4097 VNTTDMSKY
-4106 EQEATVID
+4106 EQDATVID
-4114 SSSGKKDK
+4114 SSEGEKDK

-4128 GTVSGIDNNKDF
+4128 GTVSGIDNSQDF

-4146 KVHENTQTGPG
+4146 KVLENTQTGPG

-4163 TGFLNW
+4163 TGFLGW
-4169 FKWEKYTWTKKT
+4169 FKWEKYTWTKKI

-4236 DISSTG
+4236 DINSNG

-4287 VGITVNAAYGTDGN
+4287 VDVTVNAAYGKAGN

-4324 GNITQSGKVTSVS
+4324 GNITQSGTDTSVSGNRTSVS
-4337 GNRIDLVSANGAIGT
+4337 GNRIDLISTNGAIGT
-4352 DSQAIIVHGGQ
+4352 GGTNGQAIIVHGGQ

-4414 VDALPTGKTVD
+4414 VDALPSGETVD

-4442 EGTGDYSKKVEQDI
+4442 EGTGDYSKKVKQDI
-4456 ADYKE
+4456 ADYEK
-4461 GVKTEFALYQQMKEY
+4461 GVETEFKNYLAQKDY
-4476 YENNSAEAEND
+4476 YESQSGSVTQEYKDAYNAYSEAKTQYDSLKSDYDTWTKGKIYYTDDAYVPNEDNYRTEAEYQTALTEYNAGKATFEELNAKFNGAESFSDYVAD
-4487 NAYQK
+4487 NTGDTYAAYLNPSVTITDSEGKSQIVDLK
-4492 FVSIYGS
+4492 AEFDGYANYESLKATYGRYES
-4499 YDSAEDYL
+4499 VDAYL

-4530 KLLYAISD
+4530 RLLYAISD

-4562 TINVNGGSAG
+4562 TVNVKGGSAG

-4577 ITELKIEGIGDEIEN
+4577 VTKLEVAGIGDNIEN

-4600 ASTVNWNN
+4600 ASTVNWDN

-4629 DVVTDGNVYLSGRT
+4629 DVETNGNVYLSGRT
-4643 DGEAENVLNIG
+4643 ESGPDDGQNILNIG

-4673 NLSAGERA
+4673 NLSASDRA

-4688 LIQAGQGSIG
+4688 LIQAGEGSIG
-4698 TADVMMTTNL
+4698 IDDAMMTTNL

-4752 TDMQSGGAVN
+4752 TDMQSGSAVN

-4816 ILGTIEG
+4816 ILGTIKGE
-4823 ANLDVTSAGN
+4823 NLDKYIMRRGHLDENETKVVVCEIASALEYMHKYRMLHLDLKPKNIMHDSNGR
-4833 VSIGKDASEDE
+4833 VKLIDFGLSKQYTAEGEPESSTSIGMGTPGYAPIEQANYHQDGTFPVTLDIYAFGATIYKMLTGQTPPHASDLLEDGFPETMFRNLGVSEHMIGCVKKAMGPTKKSRYQTVDEMVRDIERDDVASGEIPTVNDGTEDDEMTYIHEDRQHNAVEDE
-4844 AAVEGSIEVNGNA
+4844 QINKDETEDVHHSYDETMSRSKKVFLVFLLLVLCGVGIWLLYGNNKKENTKPDY
-4857 SISAEDGSVTQK
+4857 I
-4869 ADSNITANAV
+4869 ADSGEAISSDDYV
-4879 DASATENIL
+4879 DLGLPSGTLWASCNVGASAPYEKGGIY
-4888 LGSKENKVNSFVVNG
+4888 
-4903 LGDNNSLNG
+4903 
-4912 SVNIVST
+4912 
-4919 AHNTE
+4919 AW
-4924 NTVKVE
+4924 
-4930 FGKVVGGETVGLT
+4930 GETVQKQSYRMENYFDIDSLAGSSSLYDMF
-4943 VNGGTVDVTS
+4943 GTEGQTQQSIIGTKCDV
-4953 TGTSGLNISGGSL
+4953 
-4966 TTSGN
+4966 
-4971 NAGNVT
+4971 A
-4977 FTSEGSITA
+4977 
-4986 DTTVNSAA
+4986 SAVCGPDY
-4994 NIVMDADGKITNNG
+4994 VMPTK
-5008 ALNAQDNVNVNT
+5008 AQLD
-5020 TKGAIEIGGSVTA
+5020 EL
-5033 EAGNVNVNT
+5033 NT
-5042 ESGDVTT
+5042 ECTWTWGTLKRV
-5049 KGEVTGK
+5049 KGMIVTGP
-5056 TDVSIN
+5056 
-5062 SGNGAI
+5062 
-5068 NIGGSVT
+5068 
-5075 ATDNDVNI
+5075 
-5083 TTGSGAITTIGS
+5083 
-5095 ISAGNDVTVD
+5095 
-5105 TKDGIVELGGNVTG
+5105 
-5119 QHDVAVNSNKGNV
+5119 
-5132 TVNGNIT
+5132 NGNSIFLP
-5139 ATVNDVNVTTGS
+5139 ACGS
-5151 GNITTTGAVTG
+5151 GNENGIFGYNEDG
-5162 GTNVKVNAGTTGNIE
+5162 DYWCGELCDPKVHEHSNMDQE
-5177 LGGIVNAQAGNVDVI
+5177 LLK
-5192 ANEGYIHTTGDV
+5192 
-5204 TANNNVNV
+5204 
-5212 DITNGYINLEGKVN
+5212 LEGP
-5226 AATGSVDVN
+5226 
-5235 TESGDVTTGGEVT
+5235 
-5248 GYTDVDINSGAGN
+5248 
-5261 VKVNGNV
+5261 
-5268 TATNNDVNVTSGSG
+5268 
-5282 AITTIGSISAGNDVT
+5282 SAR
-5297 VDTKDGIVELG
+5297 
-5308 GNVTG
+5308 
-5313 QHDVTV
+5313 
-5319 NSNKGDV
+5319 
-5326 TVNGKVQSVTGST
+5326 
-5339 NINAGTNDG
+5339 A
-5348 ISTDANGNVTV
+5348 
-5359 DGEIASGEEVIVT
+5359 
-5372 ANYGNIKVTGT
+5372 Y
-5383 TTASNG
+5383 
-5389 NVETTVTGDG
+5389 
-5399 NINLNGSVDAS
+5399 
-5410 GDVEATVT
+5410 
-5418 GEGDIST
+5418 
-5425 GSSASVSGTDI
+5425 
-5436 TFTTNDG
+5436 
-5443 SISTGSSLTADKNI
+5443 SL
-5457 QLTTNTG
+5457 
-5464 NITTGA
+5464 
-5470 DLTAN
+5470 
-5475 ENVDLNVNTG
+5475 E
-5485 NITFGGD
+5485 FM
-5492 VNAGSEN
+5492 
-5499 AVNGNITIDITNGG
+5499 
-5513 SIKDADNKDNKLTA
+5513 
-5527 IGPEGSE
+5527 E
-5534 TAGNIIITT
+5534 TAGWI
-5543 GGAGDVDLYDLYATN
+5543 GVDENHMVSCGQRYYGCSV
-5558 AARIDIADGS
+5558 RP
-5568 LTLHEING
+5568 
-5576 ELVAMQLRT
+5576 V
-5585 EGKDMYVENIVAGT
+5585 YVEN
-5599 QIVLTGSDMT
+5599 
-5609 LDQISQRPDADGML
+5609 
-5623 VITPDNAEAD
+5623 
-5633 KPIDNFTI
+5633 
-5641 GDIKTNSD
+5641 
-5649 SGIRFD
+5649 
-5655 RLWVNNSDIHI
+5655 
-5666 SEGQLWFDKLYVE
+5666 
-5679 DNAHFS
+5679 
-5685 NDEMTAAIYGKPPLR
+5685 
-5700 DGSDSVYWINT
+5700 
-5711 EENRPESSLDMW
+5711 
-5723 LNGTGDWM
+5723 
-5731 YLRFTDDHIQESNG
+5731 
-5745 ILLTL
+5745 
-5750 DEYDYVY
+5750 
-5757 DQRFTAENH
+5757 
-5766 LRWQHGRY
+5766 
-5774 LDEDWKQAY
+5774 
-5783 GYGLSLHNCY
+5783 
-5793 GLIDY
+5793 
-5798 QEFTETNAGADEV
+5798 
-5811 AVEA
+5811 